1 MKRIIGWILVCALL
15 GGLLVCPALAA
26 PFPDVNEDAPYVE
39 PVEYLKK
46 AGVMQGDNMGR
57 FNPSQTVTRAEMAA
71 ITCRMLKAGENMTST
86 QIYSDVP
93 TSHCANKYVAKAEEL
108 GIVRG

>member
-39 PVEYLKK
+39 AVEYLKN
-46 AGVMQGDNMGR
+46 AGVNPDGNWGGMYENTAKENLYVTDNYTATM
-57 FNPSQTVTRAEMAA
+57 
-71 ITCRMLKAGENMTST
+71 
-86 QIYSDVP
+86 
-93 TSHCANKYVAKAEEL
+93 
-108 GIVRG
+108 